1 MLTFAQLCQN
11 CPNTA
16 RVSTL
21 KLLKTVKLKKDFRY
35 DALQTLHSSLNSL
48 FHYWLDWVSSR
59 KFKQGVHFKKK
70 NNNKCNCWENLII
83 SLNTVSSWLSVISRI
98 LLQSLKTSSSPLFSN
113 SANWGAPRNW
123 KLIIRV
129 EKILYFKDKVRY
141 FIKYMAFFAI
151 YKTVTSRIF
160 KQKIY
165 LKKYG

>member
-1 MLTFAQLCQN
+1 MLTFAQLYQN
-11 CPNTA
+11 FRKTA

-21 KLLKTVKLKKDFRY
+21 KLLKTVKLKGDFRY
-35 DALQTLHSSLNSL
+35 DVLQTLHSSLNLL

-70 NNNKCNCWENLII
+70 KNKCNCWENLII

-98 LLQSLKTSSSPLFSN
+98 LLQSLKTSSNPLFSN
-113 SANWGAPRNW
+113 SANWGASRNW

-129 EKILYFKDKVRY
+129 EKRLYFKDKVRY
-141 FIKYMAFFAI
+141 FIKYMAFFAF
-151 YKTVTSRIF
+151 YKIVTSRIF
-160 KQKIY
+160 KRKIC